1 MDQHNE
7 GHPYKGILCI
17 HEKEGSCD
25 TCHNMGGPW
34 KHERKGMEGTML
46 CGCTFM
52 KYPEQAN
59 AQRQI
64 VDERSLG
71 AGRGVGASVQREEDA
86 L

>member
-1 MDQHNE
+1 
-7 GHPYKGILCI
+7 
-17 HEKEGSCD
+17 
-25 TCHNMGGPW
+25 
-34 KHERKGMEGTML
+34 MEGTML

-71 AGRGVGASVQREEDA
+71 AGRGVGASVQREDDA